1 MPKMRDYACA
11 CGNRFEFL
19 HHPVDEVATCPACGV
34 AMSEQDQ
41 VASAAAPF
49 GTIIPMYKGSLRQ
62 KAGYVHTHG
71 DRPAEKAGSMVAMSG
86 KGAF

>member
-1 MPKMRDYACA
+1 MPKLRDYDCV

-19 HHPVDEVATCPACGV
+19 HHPTDEVAVCPACDRKMNE
-34 AMSEQDQ
+34 ADQ
-41 VASAAAPF
+41 VCSSSKPF

-71 DRPAEKAGSMVAMSG
+71 DRPAEKAGSQVAMSG